1 MTLFLDTAV
10 IKEIDERLDSGV
22 ISGITTNPTLIKKSG
37 KDPDDIYADLIKDIG
52 IKDLSIEVDGHDAE
66 TLILNGIQYGKL
78 YPHEATIKLPCTPE
92 GIKACK
98 TLSFM
103 GIRVNMTLVFSV
115 SQAILCALAGATYV
129 SPFVGRLDDNGHDGI
144 GLIRDI
150 AKVFCHNRTDTK
162 ILAASIRDAATV
174 GRAFAAGAHI
184 CTIPPKVFDDMYKH
198 VLTDKGLFQFMID
211 SGQIDN
217 NG

>member
-1 MTLFLDTAV
+1 MRLFLDSAI
-10 IKEIDERLDSGV
+10 IKDITPRLDAGV
-22 ISGITTNPTLIKKSG
+22 ISGVTTNPTLIKKSG
-37 KDPDDIYADLIKDIG
+37 REPDDVYADLIQ
-52 IKDLSIEVDGHDAE
+52 DLGVQDVSIEVDGKYADN
-66 TLILNGIQYGKL
+66 LIENGIKYGKL
-78 YPHEATIKLPCTPE
+78 WVDQATIKLPCTPE

-98 TLSFM
+98 MLNFM
-103 GIRVNMTLVFSV
+103 GIRTNMTLVFSV

-144 GLIRDI
+144 GLIREI

-174 GRAFAAGAHI
+174 GKAFQAGAHI

-198 VLTDKGLFQFMID
+198 VLTDKGLFQFIVD
-211 SGQIDN
+211 SGQI